1 MQAIDDMV
9 LLREYAT
16 RNSETAFETLVS
28 RYVRLVYSAA
38 FRQVRDAH
46 LAEEVTQAVFIILA
60 QKAGKIHGK
69 TILSGWLFKTTRFV
83 GLAHAR
89 AAARRHQYET
99 EAQLE
104 AEIHPPE
111 PDALWEKM
119 SPLLDE
125 GLAQLGEKDRQAV
138 LLRFFENKSLAEVGG
153 SLGTGE
159 DTARMRISRALEKLR
174 RYFLKR
180 GVAVPAAVMAG
191 IISANSIQAAPV
203 ALTKSITAVA
213 MTKGVAAS
221 GSTITLINGAL
232 KLMTWTKIKITVV
245 VGAIVLLAAAGGSEA
260 YQIHQNARKGV
271 TYFPRE
277 TWVASGFATPEDT
290 LKSFM
295 WAKSTGDINTV
306 LSIATP
312 EMRKEVE
319 DMYFRNK
326 TDEQRAAILK
336 ENVKNVTGV
345 QILKKLVLGDD
356 WVILQMRFDGPSQNT
371 RSQVTLMKMDGGWK
385 VSRVEE
391 QK

>member
-1 MQAIDDMV
+1 MDDMI

-28 RYVRLVYSAA
+28 RYIRLVYSAA
-38 FRQVRDAH
+38 LRQVRDAH

-60 QKAGKIHGK
+60 QKAGTIHEK

-83 GLAHAR
+83 ALAHTR

-99 EAQLE
+99 EAHLE
-104 AEIHPPE
+104 SEVQTPE
-111 PDALWEKM
+111 PDALWIKM

-180 GVAVPAAVMAG
+180 GVVVPAAVLAG
-191 IISANSIQAAPV
+191 IISANSIQAAPA
-203 ALTKSITAVA
+203 ALTQSITAVA

-221 GSTITLINGAL
+221 GSTLTLINGAL

-245 VGAIVLLAAAGGSEA
+245 VGAVVLLAAAGGSEA
-260 YQIHQNARKGV
+260 YQIHQSAKKGV
-271 TYFPRE
+271 GYFPRE
-277 TWVASGFATPEDT
+277 TWAASGYATPEDT
-290 LKSFM
+290 IKSFM

-306 LSIATP
+306 LDIATADV
-312 EMRKEVE
+312 RKEVE
-319 DMYFRNK
+319 GMYFSNK

-336 ENVKNVTGV
+336 ENVRNVTGV
-345 QILKKLVLGDD
+345 QILKKLVLGND
-356 WVILQMRFDGPSQNT
+356 WVVLQMHFDGYPQNS
-371 RSQVTLMKMDGGWK
+371 RSQVTMMKIDGEWK
-385 VSRVEE
+385 VARVEE